1 MNALFV
7 GMFRGI
13 LKLDESCISDPKSEI
28 ANCTRPVGIGGI
40 VYTIVDTLLAG
51 KYCGSEGAV

>member
-1 MNALFV
+1 MSAPFF

-13 LKLDESCISDPKSEI
+13 LKLDESYISDPKSEI

-40 VYTIVDTLLAG
+40 VYTIVATLLAG